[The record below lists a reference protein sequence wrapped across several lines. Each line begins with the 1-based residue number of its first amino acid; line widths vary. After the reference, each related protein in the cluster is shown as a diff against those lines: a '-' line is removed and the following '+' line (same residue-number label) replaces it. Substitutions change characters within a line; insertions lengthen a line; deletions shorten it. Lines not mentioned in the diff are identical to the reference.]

1 MEPLN
6 VAYNSVL
13 RKWRKS
19 APADVVFTGSVMC
32 SDFYTHCGQL
42 DDGYE
47 DDIYEV
53 LRAAYPSETELMAA
67 IDRVG
72 RWFERRIKTMDERDQ
87 AWSRFEEVRVRVRA
101 LNRAMNDMLQGNRKQ
116 QVLTVLIAYEL
127 TEVSRVRN

>member
-1 MEPLN
+1 MTKLN
-6 VAYNSVL
+6 IAYNNVL
-13 RKWRKS
+13 ENWRCS

-32 SDFYTHCGQL
+32 SDFYAHCGQL
-42 DDGYE
+42 DDGYT

-72 RWFERRIKTMDERDQ
+72 KWFENRIKTMDERGQ
-87 AWSRFEEVRVRVRA
+87 KWSRFEEVRVRVRA

-127 TEVSRVRN
+127 TEASRV